1 MLVTSNHPLM
11 SDWDKNKVGVELEEL
26 GLVFRVTVY
35 ASTPSN
41 SGGRGDFG
49 CLLSKCCLKVFGS
62 GIWDCRKGRYIYF
75 REMAQALY
83 FADFSMI
90 KRFNTDLFFLK
101 TDQMAAEFT
110 SQNRK
115 WKAFFPILI
124 LALHTRQVNTSAAFA
139 AVFWS
144 WPLAF
149 FISACFLAF
158 FCWDWIFW
166 CPRAILAKP
175 EEKKARENDL
185 MFSDTRVVWTSSTV
199 YYCWHTSTLNKSS

>member
-90 KRFNTDLFFLK
+90 KIFNTDLFFKKQTKWQQNLQVKIENGKPFFQSWYSPCTQGRWTLVLPLLPSFDHDPWPSSSLPVSWRFSAETESSDAHVPFWQNLK
-101 TDQMAAEFT
+101 R
-110 SQNRK
+110 RK
-115 WKAFFPILI
+115 QGKM
-124 LALHTRQVNTSAAFA
+124 T
-139 AVFWS
+139 
-144 WPLAF
+144 
-149 FISACFLAF
+149 
-158 FCWDWIFW
+158 
-166 CPRAILAKP
+166 
-175 EEKKARENDL
+175 
-185 MFSDTRVVWTSSTV
+185 
-199 YYCWHTSTLNKSS
+199 